1 MSAGGGA
8 RIAASDT
15 ARLVDL
21 AVAASPTPLSIDTL
35 LGWNVTRPS
44 ELWGLL
50 SAAQAEGRV
59 AQVEP
64 GHFAFGD
71 PARRDEVL
79 ACAAAEDWSVLLDSP
94 ERISWAMAAA
104 TAAAAE
110 RRFTAAGAI
119 LRALVTAERRDAFP
133 GGERGWLAVVL
144 QSLRLFRA
152 MYGLPV
158 ALLEEAA
165 AVAVAQG
172 DLGSQGVLY
181 GALATAKLR
190 DGEVEEARNHL
201 ARAREAAQACDGAI
215 RTEIQMYL
223 SVGLVFEGR
232 LREGIESFEELL
244 GDVPEDVGA
253 LIEPSSPAPAMTLLV
268 LATAYWG
275 SGQVPRALD
284 LVHRIRAFGAD
295 RDIPALEHQA
305 DLFASIAHATRGD
318 YEAARTHAERAHAF
332 YSVAGADPIHLWFSA
347 TSLAAVRAWEGRHGE
362 VPALITRGLEAR
374 RQAGWPWLAG
384 TAVVALLEQLEIEG
398 IQIEGFQ
405 LGPELDR
412 ILAGPSCY
420 WHGVAHRYRARQLA
434 RAARDEAGLS
444 EARGHLEKA
453 LALLRGAGAG
463 YELTRALTD
472 ATALARQG
480 GRDEEAARLGA
491 ELREAAARSPTPAAE
506 TQGGLPARLTGVL
519 LELGRFGSLAA
530 RREGTWGEIAARLC
544 RVLGAERCAIVEAGE
559 SPRLLGVRGG
569 SGPWREALLSL
580 LRGRAPTA
588 AAALPPP
595 EVAGETAAG
604 QLLAV
609 PFAAEGRSGWACL
622 ENRYGAPS
630 IGPRDEELLDV
641 LSVQLGILLGNVALW
656 QELVRARE
664 RLEEENRYWRST
676 GSATAPGSPIVGDS
690 PALQEVL
697 GLVGRV
703 ASAMTPVLVTGET
716 GVGKELIASEIHR
729 QSPRREGPFI
739 AVHVAAFAP
748 GLVASALFGHER
760 GAFTGATEQAK
771 GRFELADGGTLF
783 LDEVGELSPE
793 DQVRLLRVLQE
804 GTFERVGGTRA
815 LRSDFRLLAAT
826 NRDLEA
832 EVRAR
837 RFREDLYFRLA
848 GFPIR
853 VPPLRERRE
862 EIPTLALFFMERA
875 SRGRGVRFE
884 GIGEA
889 DMRRMLECPWPGNVR
904 ELEHVIERAV
914 ILSEPPRLQIPPLDG
929 AAVRALARVPALERN
944 EWVTLAEAERRY
956 VAQVLHHARGRITGA
971 GGAAEIL
978 GMKPSTLHFRIRKL
992 GLLDELRQARAREG
1006 SSRVA

>member
-1 MSAGGGA
+1 MA
-8 RIAASDT
+8 
-15 ARLVDL
+15 
-21 AVAASPTPLSIDTL
+21 
-35 LGWNVTRPS
+35 RPS
-44 ELWGLL
+44 DLWGLL
-50 SAAQAEGRV
+50 SAALADGRL

-79 ACAAAEDWSVLLDSP
+79 ACATAEDWAALFDSSD
-94 ERISWAMAAA
+94 RISWAIAAA
-104 TAAAAE
+104 TTAAAE
-110 RRFTAAGAI
+110 RRFAAAGAI
-119 LRALVTAERRDAFP
+119 FKALVLAKRRDAFP

-144 QSLRLFRA
+144 QSLRLFRG
-152 MYGLPV
+152 MHGLPF

-165 AVAVAQG
+165 IIAVAQG
-172 DLGSQGVLY
+172 DVGSHGVLH
-181 GALATAKLR
+181 GALAWAKLR
-190 DGEVEEARNHL
+190 DGKVEEARDHL

-223 SVGLVFEGR
+223 SVGLIVQGR

-244 GDVPEDVGA
+244 GGDVPEDVGA
-253 LIEPSSPAPAMTLLV
+253 LIEPSSPAPAGNLLA
-268 LATAYWG
+268 LASAYCA

-284 LVHRIRAFGAD
+284 LVHRIRSFGVD
-295 RDIPALEHQA
+295 RNVPALEHQA
-305 DLFASIAHATRGD
+305 DLCASLAHATRGD
-318 YEAARTHAERAHAF
+318 YEAARPYAERAHA
-332 YSVAGADPIHLWFSA
+332 SRSAAAADPIYLWFSSTA
-347 TSLAAVRAWEGRHGE
+347 LAAVRAWEGRHGE
-362 VPALITRGLEAR
+362 IPALVALGLEAR
-374 RQAGWPWLAG
+374 RQAGWSWVASPA
-384 TAVVALLEQLEIEG
+384 AVALLEQLEIEG
-398 IQIEGFQ
+398 IRIEGFQ

-420 WHGVAHRYRARQLA
+420 WHGVAHRYRARQVA
-434 RAARDEAGLS
+434 RTAHDEAGLC
-444 EARGHLEKA
+444 EARGLFEKA
-453 LALLRGAGAG
+453 LVLLRGAGAG
-463 YELTRALTD
+463 YELTRTLAD
-472 ATALARQG
+472 ATALARRS

-491 ELREAAARSPTPAAE
+491 ELREAAARSPDPATE
-506 TQGGLPARLTGVL
+506 MQRGLPARLTGVL
-519 LELGRFGSLAA
+519 LELGRLGSLAA

-544 RVLGAERCAIVEAGE
+544 RVLGAERCAIAEAGE
-559 SPRLLGVRGG
+559 SPPRLLGVRGG
-569 SGPWREALLSL
+569 SRPWREALLAL

-588 AAALPPP
+588 AATLPVP
-595 EVAGETAAG
+595 EVTGEPVTG
-604 QLLAV
+604 QLLVV
-609 PFAAEGRSGWACL
+609 PFTAEGRAGWACL

-630 IGPRDEELLDV
+630 VGPRDEELLEV

-656 QELVRARE
+656 QELASARE

-697 GLVGRV
+697 GLVSRV
-703 ASAMTPVLVTGET
+703 APAMTPVLVTGET
-716 GVGKELIASEIHR
+716 GVGKELIASEVHR

-760 GAFTGATEQAK
+760 GAFTGATEKTK

-783 LDEVGELSPE
+783 LDEMGELSPE

-815 LRSDFRLLAAT
+815 LRSDFRLVAAT
-826 NRDLEA
+826 NRDLRA
-832 EVRAR
+832 EVRAG

-862 EIPTLALFFMERA
+862 EIPTLALLFMERA
-875 SRGRGVRFE
+875 SRGLGTRFE

-889 DMRRMLECPWPGNVR
+889 DMRRMLEYSWPGNVR

-914 ILSEPPRLQIPPLDG
+914 ILSEPPRVQVPPLDG
-929 AAVRALARVPALERN
+929 ATGRALASAATVTRG
-944 EWVTLAEAERRY
+944 EWATLAETERRY
-956 VAQVLHHARGRITGA
+956 VAQVLHHTYGRITGT

-978 GMKPSTLHFRIRKL
+978 GLKPSTLNFRIRKL
-992 GLLDELRQARAREG
+992 GLQGELRLARARDRTASG
-1006 SSRVA
+1006 AATGRRARLG